1 MSPIFTSLL
10 LAAGLIFFA
19 VTMTRRLLLLAALKK
34 EDRGDHPSVRV
45 KRLLLFG
52 LGQKRMVDPEE
63 RGPGVMH
70 VLIFAA
76 FMVLALR
83 TIMLFVMGFSESS
96 VDVFS
101 TPTSLF
107 WTEHPTWGPV
117 FGVYLLAKDL
127 LAAGSFIWAAPF
139 LYLPWLFKPRL
150 ISPPPAATPTL

>member
-101 TPTSLF
+101 TPSSLF
-107 WTEHPTWGPV
+107 WAEHPPPGAVFNLFLLSHDPV
-117 FGVYLLAKDL
+117 
-127 LAAGSFIWAAPF
+127 
-139 LYLPWLFKPRL
+139 
-150 ISPPPAATPTL
+150 TPG

>member
-19 VTMTRRLLLLAALKK
+19 VTMTRRLLLLAAMKK
-34 EDRGDHPSVRV
+34 ENRGDRPSVRA

-63 RGPGVMH
+63 RGPGMMH

-83 TIMLFVMGFSESS
+83 TIMLFVMGFSDSA
-96 VDVFS
+96 VGGFS
-101 TPTSLF
+101 TPSSLF
-107 WTEHPTWGPV
+107 WTEPPAWGS
-117 FGVYLLAKDL
+117 FFCVYLLSTGLFSPRACVR
-127 LAAGSFIWAAPF
+127 APSF
-139 LYLPWLFKPRL
+139 LY
-150 ISPPPAATPTL
+150 